1 MAESDYNNAVP
12 RSFVKEVEELS
23 EFKKKDRLNIIK
35 EVFKIGIEEKRKEY
49 FIDLIEKE
57 KIFRKV
63 DVDNIR
69 RLIIAEF
76 NTEI

>member
-23 EFKKKDRLNIIK
+23 EFEKKDRLNII
-35 EVFKIGIEEKRKEY
+35 
-49 FIDLIEKE
+49 DLIEKE
-57 KIFRKV
+57 NIFRKI
-63 DVDNIR
+63 DIDNIR
-69 RLIIAEF
+69 RLILEEF